1 MTMFGPGSRSGLDDV
16 LWFRKEETAMA
27 PAQEHCQWV
36 TMMRQWMLRLDDSR
50 TAGRESGPA
59 VELDVLAPCEDV
71 AGCELV

>member
-1 MTMFGPGSRSGLDDV
+1 
-16 LWFRKEETAMA
+16 MA

-59 VELDVLAPCEDV
+59 VELEVLAPCEDV